1 MRTRPG
7 RSQSRL
13 CCDYRGG
20 GGLLPS
26 RWKENCDYPAAAIR
40 GAALSERLSEARRL
54 SRAEWSA
61 TIVRL
66 SCDYRATI
74 QRLSQSESR
83 AKIFPNFPKTFQKP
97 DQNFFKTVRKSGRFF
112 ARQVRGCRGGAV
124 SARGGSAGLKTAGSP
139 PGWARSAAGGDRRAA
154 GLRVWQSGVLL
165 LAGCRCCRA
174 AAAAVLLLAGCQSL

>member
-7 RSQSRL
+7 GSRSRL

-26 RWKENCDYPAAAIR
+26 RWKENCDYPAATIR
-40 GAALSERLSEARRL
+40 GAAFSERLSEARRL

-66 SCDYRATI
+66 SCDYSATI
-74 QRLSQSESR
+74 VRLSQSESR

-124 SARGGSAGLKTAGSP
+124 SARGGSAGLETAGSP
-139 PGWARSAAGGDRRAA
+139 PGGRDLPPAVIRVRRRVSTAR
-154 GLRVWQSGVLL
+154 
-165 LAGCRCCRA
+165 CR
-174 AAAAVLLLAGCQSL
+174 